1 MRAAQIDKQDLI
13 ELYVNRQL
21 STKEIGSVYGVTG
34 KTIRQHLH
42 KNGIKV
48 RQSNVNNRKHFFDE
62 TYFDTIDSYNKAYLL
77 GFICA
82 DGWVAKNR
90 VGNCDKLGV
99 GIHRQDE
106 ELLLFMKKELSSE
119 NHKITEKKDVYRI
132 ISFCSVHMAGTLN
145 SYGVVPNKSLVMSIE
160 DVINRANIP
169 QEFIPSFI
177 LGYFDGDG
185 GIYSCPHT
193 RCKTTIMWSC
203 GFTGTM
209 DTVLFLKRYFN
220 DVGFIIDEKAKS
232 GLTYTY
238 SVSGRNRVN
247 QVLSV
252 LYDNHKGFCLKRK
265 KDKFIQM
272 KSPTK

>member
-21 STKEIGSVYGVTG
+21 STKEIGSMYGVTG

-106 ELLLFMKKELSSE
+106 E
-119 NHKITEKKDVYRI
+119 
-132 ISFCSVHMAGTLN
+132 
-145 SYGVVPNKSLVMSIE
+145 
-160 DVINRANIP
+160 
-169 QEFIPSFI
+169 
-177 LGYFDGDG
+177 
-185 GIYSCPHT
+185 
-193 RCKTTIMWSC
+193 
-203 GFTGTM
+203 
-209 DTVLFLKRYFN
+209 
-220 DVGFIIDEKAKS
+220 
-232 GLTYTY
+232 
-238 SVSGRNRVN
+238 
-247 QVLSV
+247 
-252 LYDNHKGFCLKRK
+252 
-265 KDKFIQM
+265 
-272 KSPTK
+272 